1 MRRPITPSYRGI
13 TASNHCRATS
23 YASVIEH
30 DLGDRPLYTPVIP
43 NQGGGAFTPNSYKIW
58 NIRPYT
64 GIITLLL
71 CCVRACCIIRI
82 CIVTN
87 HPFARFCETRS
98 KSYMGRTFL
107 PIVICHLAIF
117 PPGSWKF
124 VKTTLFRTSTYQHL
138 HKKCYARS
146 GHNQHDHDFSIVQHG
161 SRYLRKCCKIQ
172 EIAIF
177 EVYSLK
183 LPAWQTLR

>member
-1 MRRPITPSYRGI
+1 MTYCCVS
-13 TASNHCRATS
+13 AT
-23 YASVIEH
+23 
-30 DLGDRPLYTPVIP
+30 
-43 NQGGGAFTPNSYKIW
+43 GGGGGLRCSRIGNHSRTP
-58 NIRPYT
+58 T
-64 GIITLLL
+64 GYAPELYDMHTIENG
-71 CCVRACCIIRI
+71 VK
-82 CIVTN
+82 
-87 HPFARFCETRS
+87 FCETRS

-138 HKKCYARS
+138 HKKCYTRS

-183 LPAWQTLR
+183 LPA

>member
-1 MRRPITPSYRGI
+1 MALSLCAFQTNFSTQKWTDTLCWARRLCKT
-13 TASNHCRATS
+13 TS
-23 YASVIEH
+23 LRNQPHGQQLYDMHTIEN
-30 DLGDRPLYTPVIP
+30 GV
-43 NQGGGAFTPNSYKIW
+43 K
-58 NIRPYT
+58 
-64 GIITLLL
+64 
-71 CCVRACCIIRI
+71 
-82 CIVTN
+82 
-87 HPFARFCETRS
+87 FCETRS

-117 PPGSWKF
+117 PPGRWKF

-138 HKKCYARS
+138 HKKCYTRS

-183 LPAWQTLR
+183 LPA